1 MKSFA
6 PRWVAACALGE
17 LNARV
22 IVLTGIYHRRGVVD
36 PDDPHFERRP
46 YSMAA
51 ANAQAQRAR
60 VLFAS
65 SLAARRPEL
74 FVAAVHPGAV
84 RTAALDRA
92 PLWPRALAAT
102 LAAPAFVRPEVGA
115 IPALRLATM
124 PREGIA
130 SGRFWDR
137 FTLTPD
143 APTAAER
150 RAAEALFAARPA

>member
-74 FVAAVHPGAV
+74 FVAAVHPAPSARPPSTAPRCGPGA
-84 RTAALDRA
+84 RGD
-92 PLWPRALAAT
+92 PRG
-102 LAAPAFVRPEVGA
+102 PAFVRPEVGA